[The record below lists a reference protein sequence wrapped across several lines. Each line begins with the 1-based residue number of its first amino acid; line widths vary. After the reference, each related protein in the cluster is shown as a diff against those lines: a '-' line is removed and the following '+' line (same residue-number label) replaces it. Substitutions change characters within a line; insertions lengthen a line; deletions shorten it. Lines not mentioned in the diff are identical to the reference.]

1 MLDPRRGSRCTAGMV
16 TLHHPAYD
24 HRDFPVH
31 SADTPVFH
39 AVEQRLHA
47 GWLFDPRLPAPGPG
61 IRRSAPRHR
70 HAKVSRP
77 MQTGT

>member
-1 MLDPRRGSRCTAGMV
+1 MV

-24 HRDFPVH
+24 HRDFQSH

-47 GWLFDPRLPAPGPG
+47 GWLFDPRLPAPG
-61 IRRSAPRHR
+61 IRRPAPRRR
-70 HAKVSRP
+70 HAKAARP
-77 MQTGT
+77 MQAGT

>member
-1 MLDPRRGSRCTAGMV
+1 MLDRRRGTRCTAGMV

-24 HRDFPVH
+24 HRDFPSH

-47 GWLFDPRLPAPGPG
+47 GWLFDPRLPAPTPG
-61 IRRSAPRHR
+61 IHRPAPRHR
-70 HAKVSRP
+70 HAKAARP
-77 MQTGT
+77 MQAGT